1 MLSKWSSKSIDL
13 CSKVYKFCKT
23 ILVSYCLYLRRPSND
38 RIIAFKFT
46 DIKCIDPWYS
56 VLDTTYIFKWF
67 FQDNEVRMDN
77 LELKMLE
84 VNYMFM
90 HVFCKISGKARN
102 NYDCIDQL
110 FPPSIPCDI
119 SRSQR
124 IVHIRVPIFLENICS
139 PFTLTLIHPQPS
151 RSMQFWSAMIYSLKV
166 WTLPVPFLFKS
177 LYNDHRSYV
186 SNIS

>member
-124 IVHIRVPIFLENICS
+124 IVHIRVPIFLENIL
-139 PFTLTLIHPQPS
+139 FTIHPDTYPS
-151 RSMQFWSAMIYSLKV
+151 TTFAFYAILKCHDI
-166 WTLPVPFLFKS
+166 FFKS
-177 LYNDHRSYV
+177 LNSPSTV
-186 SNIS
+186 SV